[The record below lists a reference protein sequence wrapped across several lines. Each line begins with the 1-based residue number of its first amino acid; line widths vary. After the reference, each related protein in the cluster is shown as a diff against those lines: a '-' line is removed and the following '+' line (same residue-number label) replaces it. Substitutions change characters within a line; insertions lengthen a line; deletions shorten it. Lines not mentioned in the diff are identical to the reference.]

1 MCNDLEVSS
10 YSGRSI
16 RDKVFNGRPEIS
28 DESFMCEMSYG
39 GIIMCMRD
47 KGIRVYNIIVGMYD
61 INFVYE
67 I

>member
-10 YSGRSI
+10 DSGRSI

-28 DESFMCEMSYG
+28 DESFMCEMSYRS
-39 GIIMCMRD
+39 IIMCMRD
-47 KGIRVYNIIVGMYD
+47 KGIRVYNIILGMYD

>member
-1 MCNDLEVSS
+1 M
-10 YSGRSI
+10 
-16 RDKVFNGRPEIS
+16 FNGRPEIS
-28 DESFMCEMSYG
+28 DESFMYEMSYW

-47 KGIRVYNIIVGMYD
+47 EGIRVYNIIVGMYD